1 MKQVNLDNADEI
13 LNKYPFEL
21 SGGMLQRVMIALII
35 GLDSKIIVAD
45 EVTSALDSYNR
56 YEIIEIFK
64 KLNSKGKSIILIT
77 HDYHLMKSISNRC
90 LVMENGEIIEDFNP
104 NLHPEL
110 IKENSEFGAKLLET
124 TIYKRKGN

>member
-1 MKQVNLDNADEI
+1 
-13 LNKYPFEL
+13 
-21 SGGMLQRVMIALII
+21 MIALII